1 VLAIGLDG
9 FELSLAERLIAEGR
23 MPRLAAQRARSA
35 RFLLDHGL
43 DKNSGL
49 AWEHVSSGIA
59 PRDGGRWSAVTFDPK
74 TFNMT
79 ERRGFDDLKVGEVYR
94 SPSRTV
100 TEAHFAAFQ
109 VISGDNHPIHYD
121 IEFCRAH
128 GHRGLLAHGF
138 QVLAASAVGA
148 GVFPHMIGDRLIGFI
163 EQSSKFL
170 KGVYPG
176 DTLYPAFTITELIPQ
191 RTTGIVVMASTIHN
205 QNGDL
210 VLTGEHKYLLR
221 K

>member
-1 VLAIGLDG
+1 MAFDRNT
-9 FELSLAERLIAEGR
+9 FD
-23 MPRLAAQRARSA
+23 P
-35 RFLLDHGL
+35 
-43 DKNSGL
+43 N
-49 AWEHVSSGIA
+49 
-59 PRDGGRWSAVTFDPK
+59 TFDPK

-79 ERRGFDDLKVGEVYR
+79 ERRSFDDLKVGEVYR

-148 GVFPHMIGDRLIGFI
+148 GLFPHMIGDRLIGFI

-205 QNGDL
+205 QNGEL
-210 VLTGEHKYLLR
+210 VLSGEHKYLLR

>member
-1 VLAIGLDG
+1 MAG
-9 FELSLAERLIAEGR
+9 
-23 MPRLAAQRARSA
+23 
-35 RFLLDHGL
+35 
-43 DKNSGL
+43 
-49 AWEHVSSGIA
+49 
-59 PRDGGRWSAVTFDPK
+59 FDPGIFQVAPPR
-74 TFNMT
+74 TF
-79 ERRGFDDLKVGEVYR
+79 EDLKVGEVYR
-94 SPSRTV
+94 NPSRTV

-109 VISGDNHPIHYD
+109 AISGDNHPIHYD

-138 QVLAASAVGA
+138 QVLAFCAVGA
-148 GVFPHMIGDRLIGFI
+148 GIFPHMIGDRLIGFI

-176 DTLYPAFTITELIPQ
+176 DTLYVAFTIIELIPQ

-205 QNGDL
+205 QNGEL
-210 VLTGEHKYLLR
+210 VLAGEHKYLLR